1 MLITLDGDRA
11 VAVRGDREHPFT
23 RGFLCHKVSRYPE
36 RVYHRDRLQFPM
48 RRVGPK
54 GSGQFE
60 RISWDAALDE
70 IATRFKAIADGP
82 YGPQA
87 ILPYSYCGTMGKIQS
102 EGLDRRFFH
111 RLGAS
116 LLDRTICATAG
127 VAGYTMTIG
136 SKQGTDPEAFS
147 QSRYIINW
155 GSNTA
160 VTNMHLWVRMVE
172 ARKRHGAKI
181 VTIDPYRSITAA
193 RSDWHLAPRPGTD
206 AALALGLMHVLF
218 RDGLTDEA
226 YLRDY
231 CLGADELRARVLSDY
246 EPERVAEITGLD
258 VADIE
263 RLAREYAVGHV
274 FNVPETKQSSAEH
287 VENVLDECGPAS
299 VIRINYGMQRHAGG
313 GMAVRTIACLPAIIG
328 AWRNPAGGIL
338 LSTSGTFAF
347 NLAAVQRPDLIPPGT
362 RTINMSQLAE
372 ALHGEFPGPP
382 VQALYVYNSN
392 PAAIAPDQQR
402 VLAGLRREDLFTVVH
417 DQFPTDSVDYADIVL
432 PATTQLEHF
441 DLHGSYGHQFVQVN
455 VPAIAPIGESRCNTE
470 VFRGLA
476 RRLGFEPELYDVT
489 DEQLAREL
497 LWENEPT
504 ESVPPVMRGI
514 TLERLKR
521 EGASQTRSV
530 SEGDH
535 SQLSSR
541 EDADERSPSLT
552 HRVRLVAPF
561 ANGGF
566 ATPSGKCELRCERLA
581 QLGHDPL
588 PTFIPPA
595 ESPAS
600 APELA
605 KRFPLQLLSPPSPH
619 FLNSTFVEVDS
630 LRRSAVE
637 PQLEISAADASARG
651 VQHGDLVNVFNDRG
665 SFVARALV
673 GDNVRPG
680 VVVAPSIWWNK
691 HSLGN
696 RNCNSTT
703 PTRLTD
709 LGGGATFFDNLVEV
723 ERLSNEPEALDLKV
737 RYCSSAPKGQP

>member
-1 MLITLDGDRA
+1 MNALRTVRSVCPHDCPDACGMLVTLDGEKA

-36 RVYHRDRLQFPM
+36 RVYHRDRLQFPL

-70 IATRFKAIADGP
+70 IASRFRDIANGSH
-82 YGPQA
+82 GPQA

-127 VAGYTMTIG
+127 GAGYTMTIG
-136 SKQGTDPEAFS
+136 SKQGTDPDAFS
-147 QSRYIINW
+147 QSQYIINW

-181 VTIDPYRSITAA
+181 VTIDPYRSVTAA

-206 AALALGLMHVLF
+206 AALALGMMHVLF
-218 RDGLTDEA
+218 RDGLADEA
-226 YLRDY
+226 YLREF
-231 CLGADELRARVLSDY
+231 CLGSDELRARVLSDY
-246 EPERVAEITGLD
+246 LPQRVAEITAID

-263 RLAREYAVGHV
+263 RLAHEYAKTQ
-274 FNVPETKQSSAEH
+274 P
-287 VENVLDECGPAS
+287 S

-313 GMAVRTIACLPAIIG
+313 GMAVRTIACLPAVIG

-362 RTINMSQLAE
+362 RTINMTQLAE
-372 ALHGEFPGPP
+372 ALHGELPGPP

-402 VLAGLRREDLFTVVH
+402 VLAGLRRDDLFTVVH

-455 VPAIAPIGESRCNTE
+455 VPAIAPLGEALCNTE

-476 RRLGFEPELYDVT
+476 RRLGFEPELFDVP

-497 LWENEPT
+497 LWETSSLEN
-504 ESVPPVMRGI
+504 VPAAMRGI
-514 TLERLKR
+514 TLDRLKR
-521 EGASQTRSV
+521 EGALKLTRSV
-530 SEGDH
+530 SEGEH
-535 SQLSSR
+535 SQTHGLT
-541 EDADERSPSLT
+541 DAGDRSPSLT
-552 HRVRLVAPF
+552 LRVSSSAPF

-630 LRRSAVE
+630 LRRSAIE
-637 PQLEISAADASARG
+637 PQLEISVADATARG
-651 VQHGDLVNVFNDRG
+651 VQHGDLVNIFNDRG
-665 SFVARALV
+665 SFIARALV

-691 HSLGN
+691 HSPGL
-696 RNCNSTT
+696 RNVNSTT

-709 LGGGATFFDNLVEV
+709 LGGGATFFDNLVQV
-723 ERLSNEPEALDLKV
+723 ERAT
-737 RYCSSAPKGQP
+737 

>member
-1 MLITLDGDRA
+1 MLVTLDGDRA
-11 VAVRGDREHPFT
+11 VAVRGDRAHPFT
-23 RGFLCHKVSRYPE
+23 RGFLCHKVARYPE

-48 RRVGPK
+48 RRIGPK

-60 RISWDAALDE
+60 RISWDEALDE
-70 IATRFKAIADGP
+70 IAARFRHIAAGP
-82 YGPQA
+82 HGPQA

-127 VAGYTMTIG
+127 VAGYTATIG

-155 GSNTA
+155 GSNTS
-160 VTNMHLWVRMVE
+160 VTNMHLWARMVE

-181 VTIDPYRSITAA
+181 VTIDPYRSQTAA

-206 AALALGLMHVLF
+206 AALALGLMHVIF
-218 RDGLTDEA
+218 RDGLADEA
-226 YLRDY
+226 YLRDF
-231 CLGADELRARVLSDY
+231 CLGGDELRERVLAEY
-246 EPERVAEITGLD
+246 PPEHVARITSLD
-258 VADIE
+258 ATDLE
-263 RLAREYAVGHV
+263 RLAHEYATAL
-274 FNVPETKQSSAEH
+274 P
-287 VENVLDECGPAS
+287 S

-313 GMAVRTIACLPAIIG
+313 GMAVRTIACLPAVIG
-328 AWRNPAGGIL
+328 AWRHAAGGIL

-362 RTINMSQLAE
+362 RTINMTQLAE
-372 ALHGEFPGPP
+372 ALHGQLPGPP

-402 VLAGLRREDLFTVVH
+402 VLAGLRREELFTVVH
-417 DQFPTDSVDYADIVL
+417 EQFPTDTVDYADIVL

-441 DLHGSYGHQFVQVN
+441 DLHGAYGHQYVQVN
-455 VPAIAPIGESRCNTE
+455 VPAIAPMFESRCNTD

-476 RRLGFEPELYDVT
+476 CRLGFEPELFEVS

-497 LWENEPT
+497 LWETAPSEN
-504 ESVPPVMRGI
+504 VPVPLRGI

-521 EGASQTRSV
+521 EGAIKLTRSA
-530 SEGDH
+530 SEGPASPPD
-535 SQLSSR
+535 SSTP
-541 EDADERSPSLT
+541 SPAL
-552 HRVRLVAPF
+552 RVSVAAPF

-566 ATPSGKCELRCERLA
+566 PTPSGKCELRCDRLA
-581 QLGHDPL
+581 QLGLDPL

-630 LRRSAVE
+630 LRRAAIE
-637 PQLEISAADASARG
+637 PQLEISEVDATARG
-651 VQHGDLVNVFNDRG
+651 IQHGELVNVFNDRG
-665 SFVARALV
+665 SFVARAIV
-673 GDNVRPG
+673 GDTVRPG

-691 HSLGN
+691 RSPGGH
-696 RNCNSTT
+696 NCNATT
-703 PTRLTD
+703 STRLTD
-709 LGGGATFFDNLVEV
+709 LGGGATFFDNLVQV
-723 ERLSNEPEALDLKV
+723 ERTDRSRSQNGTGS
-737 RYCSSAPKGQP
+737 RSA

>member
-1 MLITLDGDRA
+1 MLVTLDGDRA
-11 VAVRGDREHPFT
+11 VSVSGDREHPFT

-48 RRVGPK
+48 RRIGPK

-70 IATRFKAIADGP
+70 IAERWKPIMNGP
-82 YGPQA
+82 HGPQA

-111 RLGAS
+111 RLGTS

-127 VAGYTMTIG
+127 VAGYTATIG
-136 SKQGTDPEAFS
+136 SRQGTDPEAFS
-147 QSRYIINW
+147 QSKYIINW

-172 ARKRHGAKI
+172 ARKYNGAKI
-181 VTIDPYRSITAA
+181 VTIDPYRSQTAA

-218 RDGLTDEA
+218 RDQLADEEYLTQH
-226 YLRDY
+226 
-231 CLGADELRARVLSDY
+231 CLGTEELRTRVLTEYS
-246 EPERVAEITGLD
+246 PTRVARITGLD
-258 VADIE
+258 ETDIE
-263 RLAREYAVGHV
+263 RLAHEYATTQ
-274 FNVPETKQSSAEH
+274 PSA
-287 VENVLDECGPAS
+287 
-299 VIRINYGMQRHAGG
+299 IRINYGLQRHAGG
-313 GMAVRTIACLPAIIG
+313 GMAVRTIACLPAISG
-328 AWRNPAGGIL
+328 AWRHAAGGIL
-338 LSTSGTFAF
+338 LSTSASFPF
-347 NLAAVQRPDLIPPGT
+347 QMSAVQRPDLIPPGT
-362 RTINMSQLAE
+362 RTINMVQLAE
-372 ALHGEFPGPP
+372 ALHGELSGPP

-402 VLAGLRREDLFTVVH
+402 VLSGLRRDDLFTVVH
-417 DQFPTDSVDYADIVL
+417 EQFPTDTVDYADIVL

-441 DLHGSYGHQFVQVN
+441 DLHGSYGHHYVQVN
-455 VPAIAPIGESRCNTE
+455 VPAIAPLGESRCNTD

-476 RRLGFEPELYDVT
+476 RRLDFESGLFEVS

-497 LWENEPT
+497 LWETASPDK
-504 ESVPPVMRGI
+504 VPFALQGI
-514 TLERLKR
+514 TLDRLR
-521 EGASQTRSV
+521 HEGPIKINV
-530 SEGDH
+530 LESEAFVTSTGTT
-535 SQLSSR
+535 LS
-541 EDADERSPSLT
+541 
-552 HRVRLVAPF
+552 APF
-561 ANGGF
+561 VNGGF
-566 ATPSGKCELRCERLA
+566 PTPSGKCEFFCERLA
-581 QLGHDPL
+581 KQGLDPL

-595 ESPAS
+595 ESPDS

-605 KRFPLQLLSPPSPH
+605 ARFPLQLLSPPSPH

-637 PQLEISAADASARG
+637 PQLEISSLDAVTRNI
-651 VQHGDLVNVFNDRG
+651 QHGELVNIFNDRG
-665 SFVARALV
+665 SFIARAIV
-673 GDNVRPG
+673 GETVRPG
-680 VVVAPSIWWNK
+680 VVVSLSIWWNK

-709 LGGGATFFDNLVEV
+709 LGGGATFFDNLVQV
-723 ERLSNEPEALDLKV
+723 ERASL
-737 RYCSSAPKGQP
+737 

>member
-1 MLITLDGDRA
+1 MSDLRTVRAVCPHDCPDACGMMVTLDGERA

-23 RGFLCHKVSRYPE
+23 RGFLCHKVARYPE

-60 RISWDAALDE
+60 RISWTAALDE
-70 IATRFKAIADGP
+70 IASRFRAIADGP
-82 YGPQA
+82 YGPPA

-127 VAGYTMTIG
+127 GAGYTMTIG

-147 QSRYIINW
+147 QSQYIINW

-218 RDGLTDEA
+218 RDGLADDS

-231 CLGADELRARVLSDY
+231 CLGGDELRARVLSDY
-246 EPERVAEITGLD
+246 APQQVAEITGLD
-258 VADIE
+258 IADIE
-263 RLAREYAVGHV
+263 RLAREYAKTQ
-274 FNVPETKQSSAEH
+274 P
-287 VENVLDECGPAS
+287 S

-313 GMAVRTIACLPAIIG
+313 GMAVRTIACLPAVIG
-328 AWRNPAGGIL
+328 AWRHPAGGIL

-347 NLAAVQRPDLIPPGT
+347 DLAEVQRPDLIPSGT
-362 RTINMSQLAE
+362 RTVNMTQLAE
-372 ALHGEFPGPP
+372 ALHGELPGPP
-382 VQALYVYNSN
+382 IQALYVYNSN

-402 VLAGLRREDLFTVVH
+402 VLAGLRRDDLFTVVH
-417 DQFPTDSVDYADIVL
+417 EQFPTDTVDYADIIL

-455 VPAIAPIGESRCNTE
+455 VPAIAPLGEARCNTE

-476 RRLGFEPELYDVT
+476 RRLGFEPELFDVT

-497 LWENEPT
+497 LWETGPMEN
-504 ESVPPVMRGI
+504 VPSALRGI

-521 EGASQTRSV
+521 EGAIK
-530 SEGDH
+530 
-535 SQLSSR
+535 LNAAI
-541 EDADERSPSLT
+541 DAG
-552 HRVRLVAPF
+552 VRLESCRPSPCGLDDSLVLRGSTDPQWVGLHVAAPF

-566 ATPSGKCELRCERLA
+566 ATPSGKCELRSERLA
-581 QLGHDPL
+581 KLGFDPL

-637 PQLEISAADASARG
+637 PQLEISAADATARG
-651 VQHGDLVNVFNDRG
+651 IQHGDLVSVFNDRG
-665 SFVARALV
+665 SFIARALV

-680 VVVAPSIWWNK
+680 VVVSPSIWWNK
-691 HSLGN
+691 HSVGH
-696 RNCNSTT
+696 RNVNSTT

-723 ERLSNEPEALDLKV
+723 KRET
-737 RYCSSAPKGQP
+737 QPSRGA

>member
-1 MLITLDGDRA
+1 MLITLDGERA

-23 RGFLCHKVSRYPE
+23 RGFLCHKVARYTE
-36 RVYHRDRLQFPM
+36 RVYHRDRLLFPM

-54 GSGQFE
+54 GSGEFE

-70 IATRFKAIADGP
+70 IASRFQTIADGP
-82 YGPQA
+82 HGPQA

-127 VAGYTMTIG
+127 VAGYTATIG
-136 SKQGTDPEAFS
+136 SRHGTDPEAFS
-147 QSRYIINW
+147 ESQYIINW

-181 VTIDPYRSITAA
+181 VTIDPYRSATAA

-206 AALALGLMHVLF
+206 AALALGLMHVVF
-218 RDGLTDEA
+218 RDGLADES
-226 YLRDY
+226 YLRDF
-231 CLGADELRARVLSDY
+231 CLGGDELRARVLSDY
-246 EPERVAEITGLD
+246 SPPQVAEITGLGI
-258 VADIE
+258 ADIE
-263 RLAREYAVGHV
+263 RLAREYATT
-274 FNVPETKQSSAEH
+274 P
-287 VENVLDECGPAS
+287 PS
-299 VIRINYGMQRHAGG
+299 VIRINYGLQRHAGG

-328 AWRNPAGGIL
+328 AWRHPAGGIL
-338 LSTSGTFAF
+338 LSTSGTFGF
-347 NLAAVQRPDLIPPGT
+347 NLAAVQRPDLIPSGT
-362 RTINMSQLAE
+362 RTINMTQLAE
-372 ALHGEFPGPP
+372 ALHGELPGPL

-402 VLAGLRREDLFTVVH
+402 VLAGLRRDDLFTVVH
-417 DQFPTDSVDYADIVL
+417 DQFPTDTVDYADIVL

-455 VPAIAPIGESRCNTE
+455 VPAIAPLGEARCNTD

-476 RRLGFEPELYDVT
+476 RRLGFEPELFDVS

-497 LWENEPT
+497 LWETRPLEN
-504 ESVPPVMRGI
+504 VPAAMRGI
-514 TLERLKR
+514 TLDRLKR
-521 EGASQTRSV
+521 EGAIKLNAC
-530 SEGDH
+530 G
-535 SQLSSR
+535 
-541 EDADERSPSLT
+541 AGGSPATEIVQEET
-552 HRVRLVAPF
+552 HASRVRHMAPF

-566 ATPSGKCELRCERLA
+566 LTPSGKCELRCERLTK
-581 QLGHDPL
+581 LGLDPL

-630 LRRSAVE
+630 LRRSAIE
-637 PQLEISAADASARG
+637 PQLEISVIDATARG
-651 VQHGDLVNVFNDRG
+651 IQHGDLVSIFNDRG
-665 SFVARALV
+665 SFIARALV

-680 VVVAPSIWWNK
+680 VVVSPSIWWNK
-691 HSLGN
+691 HSPGH

-709 LGGGATFFDNLVEV
+709 IGGGATFFDNLVEV
-723 ERLSNEPEALDLKV
+723 ERTPTQNSGREE
-737 RYCSSAPKGQP
+737 Q

>member
-1 MLITLDGDRA
+1 MLVTLDGERA
-11 VAVRGDREHPFT
+11 VAVRGDREHAFT
-23 RGFLCHKVSRYPE
+23 RGFLCHKVARYTE
-36 RVYHRDRLQFPM
+36 RVYHRDRLMFPM

-60 RISWDAALDE
+60 RITWDAALDE
-70 IATRFKAIADGP
+70 IASRFRSIADGP
-82 YGPQA
+82 HGPQA

-127 VAGYTMTIG
+127 VAGYTATIG
-136 SKQGTDPEAFS
+136 SRIGTDPEAFS

-206 AALALGLMHVLF
+206 AALALGLMHVIF
-218 RDGLTDEA
+218 RDGLADED
-226 YLRDY
+226 YLRDH
-231 CLGADELRARVLSDY
+231 CLGADELRTRVLADY
-246 EPERVAEITGLD
+246 APQRVAEITGLD

-263 RLAREYAVGHV
+263 RLAREYARSQ
-274 FNVPETKQSSAEH
+274 P
-287 VENVLDECGPAS
+287 S
-299 VIRINYGMQRHAGG
+299 VIRINYGLQRHAGG

-328 AWRNPAGGIL
+328 AWRHPAGGIL
-338 LSTSGTFAF
+338 LSTSGSFGF
-347 NLAAVQRPDLIPPGT
+347 NLAAVQRPDLIPAGT
-362 RTINMSQLAE
+362 RTINMTQLAE
-372 ALHGEFPGPP
+372 ALDVLHVP

-402 VLAGLRREDLFTVVH
+402 VLAGLRRDDLFTVVH
-417 DQFPTDSVDYADIVL
+417 DQFPTDTVDYADIVL

-455 VPAIAPIGESRCNTE
+455 VPAIAPLGESRCNTE

-476 RRLGFEPELYDVT
+476 RRLGFEPELFDVS

-497 LWENEPT
+497 LWE
-504 ESVPPVMRGI
+504 ESPPETVPAAMRGI
-514 TLERLKR
+514 TLDRLKR
-521 EGASQTRSV
+521 EGAIKLNGTLNVAVSLREAELLGTTNIEGKSFASRS
-530 SEGDH
+530 ET
-535 SQLSSR
+535 
-541 EDADERSPSLT
+541 AT
-552 HRVRLVAPF
+552 FNAPF

-581 QLGHDPL
+581 ELGLDPL

-630 LRRSAVE
+630 LRRSAIE
-637 PQLEISAADASARG
+637 PQLEISIADAVARG
-651 VQHGDLVNVFNDRG
+651 IQHGELVTIFNDRG
-665 SFVARALV
+665 SFIARALV
-673 GDNVRPG
+673 GDTVRPG
-680 VVVAPSIWWNK
+680 VVVSPSIWWNK
-691 HSLGN
+691 HSPGN

-709 LGGGATFFDNLVEV
+709 LGGGATFFDNLVQV
-723 ERLSNEPEALDLKV
+723 ERHDA
-737 RYCSSAPKGQP
+737 

>member
-1 MLITLDGDRA
+1 MLVTLDGEQA
-11 VAVRGDREHPFT
+11 VAVRGDREHSFT
-23 RGFLCHKVSRYPE
+23 RGFLCHKVARYPE
-36 RVYHRDRLQFPM
+36 RVYHRDRLQFPL

-60 RISWDAALDE
+60 RISWDAAFDE
-70 IATRFKAIADGP
+70 IAARFRAIADGP
-82 YGPQA
+82 HGPQA

-127 VAGYTMTIG
+127 GAGYTMTIG

-147 QSRYIINW
+147 QSQYIINW

-172 ARKRHGAKI
+172 ARKRHRAKI

-206 AALALGLMHVLF
+206 AALALGLMHVIF
-218 RDGLTDEA
+218 RDGLADEA
-226 YLRDY
+226 YLRDF
-231 CLGADELRARVLSDY
+231 CLGGDELRTRVLSDY
-246 EPERVAEITGLD
+246 SPQQVAEITGLD

-263 RLAREYAVGHV
+263 RLAHEYATAGSWWMRPASEYPSEIATDARRIGH
-274 FNVPETKQSSAEH
+274 
-287 VENVLDECGPAS
+287 GPAS
-299 VIRINYGMQRHAGG
+299 VIRINYGLQRHAGG
-313 GMAVRTIACLPAIIG
+313 GMAVRTIACLPAVIG

-338 LSTSGTFAF
+338 LSTSATFAF
-347 NLAAVQRPDLIPPGT
+347 NLAAVQRPDLIPFGT
-362 RTINMSQLAE
+362 RTVNMTQLAE
-372 ALHGEFPGPP
+372 ALHGDLAGPP

-417 DQFPTDSVDYADIVL
+417 DQFPTDTVDYADIVL

-441 DLHGSYGHQFVQVN
+441 DLHGAYGHQYVQVN
-455 VPAIAPIGESRCNTE
+455 VPAIAPVGEARCNTD

-476 RRLGFEPELYDVT
+476 RRLGYERELFDVS

-497 LWENEPT
+497 LWET
-504 ESVPPVMRGI
+504 GALESVPAAMRGI

-521 EGASQTRSV
+521 EGAIKLNAAT
-530 SEGDH
+530 
-535 SQLSSR
+535 
-541 EDADERSPSLT
+541 DAG
-552 HRVRLVAPF
+552 VRLESCSPGPCGLDDSLELQRSTDPQGVGLRLTAPF

-566 ATPSGKCELRCERLA
+566 PTPSGRCELRCERLA
-581 QLGHDPL
+581 QLGFDPL

-630 LRRSAVE
+630 LRRSAIE

-651 VQHGDLVNVFNDRG
+651 IQHGDLVNIFNDRG
-665 SFVARALV
+665 SFIARALV

-680 VVVAPSIWWNK
+680 VVVSPSIWWNK
-691 HSLGN
+691 HSPGL

-723 ERLSNEPEALDLKV
+723 ERSVSL
-737 RYCSSAPKGQP
+737 

>member
-1 MLITLDGDRA
+1 MLVSLDGERA
-11 VAVRGDREHPFT
+11 VAVRGDWKHPFT
-23 RGFLCHKVSRYPE
+23 AGFLCHKVSRYTE

-48 RRVGPK
+48 RRRGPK

-60 RISWDAALDE
+60 RITWDEALDE
-70 IATRFKAIADGP
+70 IATRFRDIASGP
-82 YGPQA
+82 HGPQA

-127 VAGYTMTIG
+127 VAGYVATIG
-136 SKQGTDPEAFS
+136 SKQGTDPEAFR

-155 GSNTA
+155 GSNTS

-181 VTIDPYRSITAA
+181 VTIDPYRSQTAA

-218 RDGLTDEA
+218 RDSLADDD

-231 CLGADELRARVLSDY
+231 CLGGDELRDRVLSDY
-246 EPERVAEITGLD
+246 PPSRVAEITGLEI
-258 VADIE
+258 AEIE
-263 RLAREYAVGHV
+263 QLAREYATT
-274 FNVPETKQSSAEH
+274 P
-287 VENVLDECGPAS
+287 PS
-299 VIRINYGMQRHAGG
+299 VIRINYGLQRHAGG
-313 GMAVRTIACLPAIIG
+313 GMAVRTIACLPAVIG
-328 AWRNPAGGIL
+328 AWRHAAGGIL
-338 LSTSGTFAF
+338 LSTSGSFPF

-362 RTINMSQLAE
+362 RTINMTQLAE
-372 ALHGEFPGPP
+372 ALQGELPAPP

-402 VLAGLRREDLFTVVH
+402 VLAGLRRDDLFTVVH
-417 DQFPTDSVDYADIVL
+417 DQFPTDTVDYADIVL

-455 VPAIAPIGESRCNTE
+455 VPAIAPLYESRCNTD

-476 RRLGFEPELYDVT
+476 KRLGFEPELFEVS

-497 LWENEPT
+497 LWETAPMDC
-504 ESVPPVMRGI
+504 VPAALRGI
-514 TLERLKR
+514 TLERLKQDGPVKLNPA
-521 EGASQTRSV
+521 EFSNVAEMFT
-530 SEGDH
+530 
-535 SQLSSR
+535 
-541 EDADERSPSLT
+541 
-552 HRVRLVAPF
+552 APF

-566 ATPSGKCELRCERLA
+566 PTPSGKCELRCDRLSA
-581 QLGHDPL
+581 LGQDPL

-605 KRFPLQLLSPPSPH
+605 RRFPLQLLSPPSPH

-630 LRRSAVE
+630 LRRAAIE
-637 PQLEISAADASARG
+637 PQLEISETDASVRG
-651 VQHGDLVNVFNDRG
+651 IQHGQFVKVFNDRG
-665 SFVARALV
+665 SFIARAVV
-673 GDNVRPG
+673 GDSVRPG

-691 HSLGN
+691 HSPGRN
-696 RNCNSTT
+696 NCNATT

-709 LGGGATFFDNLVEV
+709 LGGGATFFDNLVQV
-723 ERLSNEPEALDLKV
+723 ELADRP
-737 RYCSSAPKGQP
+737 

>member
-1 MLITLDGDRA
+1 MLVTLDGERA
-11 VAVRGDREHPFT
+11 VAVRGDREHAFT
-23 RGFLCHKVSRYPE
+23 RGFLCHKVARYTE
-36 RVYHRDRLQFPM
+36 RVYHRDRLMFPM

-60 RISWDAALDE
+60 RITWDAALDE
-70 IATRFKAIADGP
+70 IASRFRSIADGP
-82 YGPQA
+82 HGPQA

-127 VAGYTMTIG
+127 VAGYTATIG
-136 SKQGTDPEAFS
+136 SRIGTDPEAFS

-206 AALALGLMHVLF
+206 AALALGLMHVIF
-218 RDGLTDEA
+218 RDGLADED
-226 YLRDY
+226 YLRDH
-231 CLGADELRARVLSDY
+231 CLGADELRTRVLADY
-246 EPERVAEITGLD
+246 APQRVAEITGLD

-263 RLAREYAVGHV
+263 RLAREYARSQ
-274 FNVPETKQSSAEH
+274 P
-287 VENVLDECGPAS
+287 S
-299 VIRINYGMQRHAGG
+299 VIRINYGLQRHAGG

-328 AWRNPAGGIL
+328 AWRHPAGGIL
-338 LSTSGTFAF
+338 LSTSGSFGF
-347 NLAAVQRPDLIPPGT
+347 NLAAVQRPDLIPAGT
-362 RTINMSQLAE
+362 RTINMTQLAE
-372 ALHGEFPGPP
+372 ALDVGHVP

-402 VLAGLRREDLFTVVH
+402 VLAGLRRDDLFTVVH
-417 DQFPTDSVDYADIVL
+417 DQFPTDTVDYADIVL

-455 VPAIAPIGESRCNTE
+455 VPAIAPLGESRCNTE

-476 RRLGFEPELYDVT
+476 RRLGFEPELFDVS

-497 LWENEPT
+497 LWE
-504 ESVPPVMRGI
+504 ESPPETVPAAMRGI
-514 TLERLKR
+514 TLDRLKR
-521 EGASQTRSV
+521 EGAIKLNGTLNVAVSLREAELLGTTNIEGKSFASRS
-530 SEGDH
+530 ET
-535 SQLSSR
+535 
-541 EDADERSPSLT
+541 AT
-552 HRVRLVAPF
+552 FNAPF

-581 QLGHDPL
+581 ELGLDPL

-630 LRRSAVE
+630 LRRSAIE
-637 PQLEISAADASARG
+637 PQLEISIADAVARG
-651 VQHGDLVNVFNDRG
+651 IQHGELVTIFNDRG
-665 SFVARALV
+665 SFIARALV
-673 GDNVRPG
+673 GDTVRPG
-680 VVVAPSIWWNK
+680 VVVSPSIWWNK
-691 HSLGN
+691 HSPGN

-709 LGGGATFFDNLVEV
+709 LGGGATFFDNLVQV
-723 ERLSNEPEALDLKV
+723 ERHDA
-737 RYCSSAPKGQP
+737 

>member
-1 MLITLDGDRA
+1 MTDLRIVRAVCPHDCPDACGMLVTLDGERA
-11 VAVRGDREHPFT
+11 VAVRGDRDHAFT
-23 RGFLCHKVSRYPE
+23 RGFLCHKVARYTE
-36 RVYHRDRLQFPM
+36 RVYHRDRLMFPM

-60 RISWDAALDE
+60 RITWDAALDE
-70 IATRFKAIADGP
+70 IASRFRSIADGP
-82 YGPQA
+82 HGPQA

-127 VAGYTMTIG
+127 GLGYTMTIG

-147 QSRYIINW
+147 QSQYIINW

-181 VTIDPYRSITAA
+181 VTIDPYRSVTAA

-206 AALALGLMHVLF
+206 AALALGLMHVIF
-218 RDGLTDEA
+218 RDGLADEN
-226 YLRDY
+226 YLRDF
-231 CLGADELRARVLSDY
+231 CLGSDELRARVLTDY
-246 EPERVAEITGLD
+246 SPQRVAEITGLD
-258 VADIE
+258 ITDIE
-263 RLAREYAVGHV
+263 RLAHEY
-274 FNVPETKQSSAEH
+274 TKT
-287 VENVLDECGPAS
+287 PPS
-299 VIRINYGMQRHAGG
+299 VIRINYGLQRHAGG

-328 AWRNPAGGIL
+328 AWRHPAGGIL

-347 NLAAVQRPDLIPPGT
+347 NLAAVQRPDLIPAGT
-362 RTINMSQLAE
+362 RTINMTQLAQ
-372 ALHGEFPGPP
+372 ALEVGQVFNLP
-382 VQALYVYNSN
+382 VHQAGQVENLPHVPVKALYVYNSN

-402 VLAGLRREDLFTVVH
+402 VLAGLRRDDLFTVVH
-417 DQFPTDSVDYADIVL
+417 DQFPTDTVDYADIVL

-455 VPAIAPIGESRCNTE
+455 VPAIAPLGESRCNSE

-476 RRLGFEPELYDVT
+476 RRLGFESELFDVS
-489 DEQLAREL
+489 DEQLAHEL
-497 LWENEPT
+497 LWEEAPIENVPT
-504 ESVPPVMRGI
+504 AMRGI
-514 TLERLKR
+514 TLDRLKL
-521 EGASQTRSV
+521 EGAIKLNGSV
-530 SEGDH
+530 AST
-535 SQLSSR
+535 
-541 EDADERSPSLT
+541 LT
-552 HRVRLVAPF
+552 APF

-566 ATPSGKCELRCERLA
+566 ATPSGKCEFRCERLA
-581 QLGHDPL
+581 ALGHDPL
-588 PTFIPPA
+588 PTYIPPA

-630 LRRSAVE
+630 LRRSAIE
-637 PQLEISAADASARG
+637 PQLEISLADAASRG
-651 VQHGDLVNVFNDRG
+651 IQHGELVTIFNDRG
-665 SFVARALV
+665 SFIARALV
-673 GDNVRPG
+673 GDSVRPG

-691 HSLGN
+691 HSPGN

-723 ERLSNEPEALDLKV
+723 EKTSDV
-737 RYCSSAPKGQP
+737 V

>member
-1 MLITLDGDRA
+1 MMRTVRAVCPHDCPDACGMLITLDGEQA
-11 VAVRGDREHPFT
+11 VSVRGDREHSFT

-54 GSGQFE
+54 GAGQFE
-60 RISWDAALDE
+60 RISWDAALAV
-70 IATRFKAIADGP
+70 IAERFKSIADGP
-82 YGPQA
+82 HGPQA

-127 VAGYTMTIG
+127 VAGYTATIG
-136 SKQGTDPEAFS
+136 SRQGTDPEAFS
-147 QSRYIINW
+147 QSKYIINW

-172 ARKRHGAKI
+172 ARKYNGAKI
-181 VTIDPYRSITAA
+181 VTIDPYRSQTAA

-218 RDGLTDEA
+218 RDRLADEE
-226 YLRDY
+226 YLAQH
-231 CLGADELRARVLSDY
+231 CLGTEQLRARVLTEY
-246 EPERVAEITGLD
+246 TPERVARITELD

-263 RLAREYAVGHV
+263 QLAHEYASCRTGTLARHDEATG
-274 FNVPETKQSSAEH
+274 KSARPT
-287 VENVLDECGPAS
+287 PAS
-299 VIRINYGMQRHAGG
+299 AIRINYGLQRHAGG
-313 GMAVRTIACLPAIIG
+313 GMAVRTIACLPAIVG
-328 AWRNPAGGIL
+328 AWRHAAGGIL
-338 LSTSGTFAF
+338 LSTSASFPF
-347 NLAAVQRPDLIPPGT
+347 QMSAVQRPDLIPPGT
-362 RTINMSQLAE
+362 RTINMVQLAE
-372 ALHGEFPGPP
+372 ALHGELPGPP

-402 VLAGLRREDLFTVVH
+402 VLSGLLRDDLFTVVH
-417 DQFPTDSVDYADIVL
+417 EQFPTDTVDYADIIL

-441 DLHGSYGHQFVQVN
+441 DLHGSYGHHYVQVN
-455 VPAIAPIGESRCNTE
+455 VPAIAPLGESRCNTD

-476 RRLGFEPELYDVT
+476 QRLGFESELFEAS

-497 LWENEPT
+497 LWETTSPDK
-504 ESVPPVMRGI
+504 VPLALRGI
-514 TLERLKR
+514 TLDRLKC
-521 EGASQTRSV
+521 EGAIKINPPPVATFAKNVEESKT
-530 SEGDH
+530 GKTT
-535 SQLSSR
+535 LS
-541 EDADERSPSLT
+541 
-552 HRVRLVAPF
+552 APF

-566 ATPSGKCELRCERLA
+566 PTPSGKCEFYCERLA
-581 QLGHDPL
+581 NQGLDPL
-588 PTFIPPA
+588 PTYIPPA
-595 ESPAS
+595 ESRDS

-605 KRFPLQLLSPPSPH
+605 ARFPLQLLSPPSPH

-637 PQLEISAADASARG
+637 PQLEISPFDATNRG
-651 VQHGDLVNVFNDRG
+651 IQHGELVNIFNDRG
-665 SFVARALV
+665 SFTARAIV
-673 GDNVRPG
+673 GETVRPG

-709 LGGGATFFDNLVEV
+709 LGGGATFFDNLVQV
-723 ERLSNEPEALDLKV
+723 ERHVSNF
-737 RYCSSAPKGQP
+737 

>member
-1 MLITLDGDRA
+1 MSDLRTVRAVCPHDCPDACAMLVTLDDNRA

-23 RGFLCHKVSRYPE
+23 RGFLCHKVARYPE
-36 RVYHRDRLQFPM
+36 RVYHRDRLQFPL
-48 RRVGPK
+48 RRIGSK

-60 RISWDAALDE
+60 RVSWDAALDE
-70 IATRFKAIADGP
+70 IASRFRAIADGP
-82 YGPQA
+82 HGPQA

-127 VAGYTMTIG
+127 GAGYTMTIG
-136 SKQGTDPEAFS
+136 SKHGTDPEAFS
-147 QSRYIINW
+147 QSQYIINW

-206 AALALGLMHVLF
+206 AALALGMMHVIF
-218 RDGLTDEA
+218 RDGLADEA
-226 YLRDY
+226 YLSDF
-231 CLGADELRARVLSDY
+231 CLGGDELRARVLSEY
-246 EPERVAEITGLD
+246 APPRVAEITGLAID
-258 VADIE
+258 DIE
-263 RLAREYAVGHV
+263 RLAQQYATIS
-274 FNVPETKQSSAEH
+274 PSA
-287 VENVLDECGPAS
+287 
-299 VIRINYGMQRHAGG
+299 IRINYGMQRHAGG
-313 GMAVRTIACLPAIIG
+313 GMAVRTIACLPSVIG
-328 AWRNPAGGIL
+328 AWRHPAGGIL

-347 NLAAVQRPDLIPPGT
+347 DLAAVQRPDLISSGT
-362 RTINMSQLAE
+362 RTVNMTQLAE
-372 ALHGEFPGPP
+372 ALHGELPGPP

-402 VLAGLRREDLFTVVH
+402 VLTGLRRDDLFTVVH
-417 DQFPTDSVDYADIVL
+417 EQFPTDTVDYADIVL

-455 VPAIAPIGESRCNTE
+455 VPAIAPLGEARCNTD

-476 RRLGFEPELYDVT
+476 RRLDFEPELFDVS

-497 LWENEPT
+497 LWETGPLKM
-504 ESVPPVMRGI
+504 VPAAMRGI
-514 TLERLKR
+514 TLDRLKC
-521 EGASQTRSV
+521 EGAIKLNPVNRSV
-530 SEGDH
+530 SEGEH
-535 SQLSSR
+535 SSTPGIGGHV
-541 EDADERSPSLT
+541 ERSPSLML
-552 HRVRLVAPF
+552 RVPKDEPLHHNAPF

-581 QLGHDPL
+581 QLGLDPL

-637 PQLEISAADASARG
+637 PQLEISVADATARG
-651 VQHGDLVNVFNDRG
+651 IQHGDLVSVFNDRG
-665 SFVARALV
+665 SFIARALA

-680 VVVAPSIWWNK
+680 VVVSPSIWWNK
-691 HSLGN
+691 HSPGH

-723 ERLSNEPEALDLKV
+723 KRVVSL
-737 RYCSSAPKGQP
+737 

>member
-1 MLITLDGDRA
+1 MLVTLDGELA

-23 RGFLCHKVSRYPE
+23 DGFLCHKVSRYTE
-36 RVYHRDRLQFPM
+36 RVYHRDRLMFPM
-48 RRVGPK
+48 RRVGLK

-60 RISWDAALDE
+60 RITWDAALDE
-70 IATRFKAIADGP
+70 IAARFHSITNGP
-82 YGPQA
+82 HGPQA

-127 VAGYTMTIG
+127 GLGYSMTIG

-147 QSRYIINW
+147 ESRYIINW

-181 VTIDPYRSITAA
+181 VTIDPHRSDTAA

-206 AALALGLMHVLF
+206 AALALGLMHVIF
-218 RDGLTDEA
+218 RDGLADET

-231 CLGADELRARVLSDY
+231 CLGGDELSARVLSDY
-246 EPERVAEITGLD
+246 APPQVAEITGLD
-258 VADIE
+258 VAEIE
-263 RLAREYAVGHV
+263 RLGHEYATTM
-274 FNVPETKQSSAEH
+274 P
-287 VENVLDECGPAS
+287 S
-299 VIRINYGMQRHAGG
+299 VIRINYGLQRHAGG
-313 GMAVRTIACLPAIIG
+313 GTAVRTIACLPAVIG
-328 AWRNPAGGIL
+328 AWRHPAGGIL
-338 LSTSGTFAF
+338 LSTSGSFAF
-347 NLAAVQRPDLIPPGT
+347 HLAAVQRPDLIPPGT
-362 RTINMSQLAE
+362 RTINMTQLAE
-372 ALHGEFPGPP
+372 ALHGELPGPP

-402 VLAGLRREDLFTVVH
+402 VLAGLRRDDLFTVVH
-417 DQFPTDSVDYADIVL
+417 EQFPTDTVDYADIVL

-441 DLHGSYGHQFVQVN
+441 DLHGSYGHQYVQVN
-455 VPAIAPIGESRCNTE
+455 VPAIAPLGESRCNTD

-476 RRLGFEPELYDVT
+476 RRLDFEPELFEVS

-497 LWENEPT
+497 LWETGPLNN
-504 ESVPPVMRGI
+504 VPSAMRGI
-514 TLERLKR
+514 TLDRLKR
-521 EGASQTRSV
+521 EGA
-530 SEGDH
+530 
-535 SQLSSR
+535 LKLN
-541 EDADERSPSLT
+541 ASPN
-552 HRVRLVAPF
+552 APF

-566 ATPSGKCELRCERLA
+566 PTPSGKCELWCERLA
-581 QLGHDPL
+581 ALGLDPL
-588 PTFIPPA
+588 PTYIPPA

-630 LRRSAVE
+630 LRRSAIE
-637 PQLEISAADASARG
+637 PQLEISARDANARG
-651 VQHGDLVNVFNDRG
+651 VQQGDLVRIFNDRG
-665 SFVARALV
+665 SFVARAVV
-673 GDNVRPG
+673 GDSVRSG
-680 VVVAPSIWWNK
+680 VVVSPSIWWNK
-691 HSLGN
+691 HSPGGS
-696 RNCNSTT
+696 NCNSTT

-723 ERLSNEPEALDLKV
+723 ERTT
-737 RYCSSAPKGQP
+737 